1 MSAVSA
7 YPDLSGQ
14 HIFITGAAR
23 GLGRSMAEKLA
34 LCGAIVAIADVDAGG
49 CDEVAKGIRAAGGA
63 AHAYRVDVA
72 ERDEFMEAAAQFA
85 KAGGRIDAV
94 VNNAMLLRY
103 EPVEKITPETLARM
117 TSIGINGSIWGAQ
130 ALLAHYDAARGGAIV
145 NMASPVAEKG
155 FPNTAAY
162 SLVKGAIVTLTKVLA
177 AELGPRNVR
186 VNAIAPGSVPT
197 PGALGLNDK
206 VEYERRARTIPLRRL
221 GREED
226 NAAACAFLLSAA
238 ASFINGE
245 ILHVDGGIAAAG

>member
-1 MSAVSA
+1 MNAVA
-7 YPDLSGQ
+7 HPDLSGQ
-14 HIFITGAAR
+14 HVFITGAAR

-34 LCGAIVAIADVDAGG
+34 GCGATVAVTDVDARG
-49 CDEVAKGIRAAGGA
+49 CEAVARGICAAGGTA
-63 AHAYRVDVA
+63 IAYCVDVA
-72 ERDEFMEAAAQFA
+72 LREQFMDAAARFA
-85 KAGGRIDAV
+85 EACGRIDAV

-103 EPVEKITPETLARM
+103 EPVEKISAETLNRM

-197 PGALGLNDK
+197 PGALGLNDQA
-206 VEYERRARTIPLRRL
+206 EYERRARTIPLRRL
-221 GREED
+221 GREQD
-226 NAAACAFLLSAA
+226 NAEACAFLLSGA

-245 ILHVDGGIAAAG
+245 VLHVDGGIAAAG

>member
-1 MSAVSA
+1 MSGMAA
-7 YPDLSGQ
+7 FPDLSAQ
-14 HIFITGAAR
+14 HVFITGAAR
-23 GLGRSMAEKLA
+23 GLGKSMAEKLA
-34 LCGAIVAIADVDAGG
+34 ACGATVAVTDVDAGG
-49 CDEVAKGIRAAGGA
+49 CDEVAKSIRAAGGA
-63 AHAYRVDVA
+63 ALAYPVDVA
-72 ERDEFMEAAAQFA
+72 RRDVFMQAAAEFA
-85 KAGGRIDAV
+85 KACGRIDAV

-103 EPVEKITPETLARM
+103 APVENITPETLNRM
-117 TSIGINGSIWGAQ
+117 TAIGINGSIWGAQ
-130 ALLAHYDAARGGAIV
+130 ALLAHYDAARGGAII

-197 PGALGLNDK
+197 PGALGLNDQA
-206 VEYERRARTIPLRRL
+206 EYARRARTIPLRRL
-221 GREED
+221 GREQD
-226 NAAACAFLLSAA
+226 NAEACAFLLSGA

>member
-1 MSAVSA
+1 MNTVAH
-7 YPDLSGQ
+7 PDLSGQ
-14 HIFITGAAR
+14 HVFITGAAR

-34 LCGAIVAIADVDAGG
+34 VCGATVAVTDIDARG
-49 CDEVAKGIRAAGGA
+49 CDEVAKGICAAGGA
-63 AHAYRVDVA
+63 AVAYCVDVA
-72 ERDEFMEAAAQFA
+72 LREQFMDVAARFAEAY
-85 KAGGRIDAV
+85 GRIDAV

-103 EPVEKITPETLARM
+103 EPVEKISAETLNRM

-206 VEYERRARTIPLRRL
+206 AEYERRTRSIPLRRL

-226 NAAACAFLLSAA
+226 NAEACAFLLSGA